1 MDAAHYWTPGA
12 LDDLWDTSYLQLTL
26 ILEHH
31 ELLLFWALFVRAR
44 TVYM

>member
-12 LDDLWDTSYLQLTL
+12 LDGLWDTSYLQLTL
-26 ILEHH
+26 ILERH
-31 ELLLFWALFVRAR
+31 ELLLFRALFMLAQ